1 MDFRVGGDA
10 GQDIAASLDLDRPGS
25 TGSLVLPKRAAAA
38 GLRVTYRAT
47 GNRRTPSRPIPGR
60 TEEEP
65 LAAAVITTKTWSA
78 ARAPT
83 RMTVGVQGG
92 SDRVA
97 SS

>member
-10 GQDIAASLDLDRPGS
+10 GQSIAASLDLDRPGS

-65 LAAAVITTKTWSA
+65 LAAAVITKTWSA

-92 SDRVA
+92 SDRVP